1 MEADLLKEK
10 TELMIKMRE
19 IENSSKQRELTFK
32 EGLEK

>member
-19 IENSSKQRELTFK
+19 IENSSKQREQIFK